1 MARYDETGIE
11 FEYHTRH
18 RKRGDTD
25 SPKTNI
31 GDGFGVGERKRVVVW
46 ALVSGQEGFEEERGE
61 KESWES
67 EGGEESGK

>member
-1 MARYDETGIE
+1 MARCDETGTGCE
-11 FEYHTRH
+11 FQTRH

-31 GDGFGVGERKRVVVW
+31 GDGFGVGERKKVVVW

-61 KESWES
+61 NGRWES
-67 EGGEESGK
+67 AGGENSGK